1 MKYIILIAFFIS
13 AKFCFGQNL
22 VFSNQNLKDI
32 LLNENCV
39 DLNGDE
45 FGDSSIDLNND
56 GEIQIT
62 EANNVENMAISSN
75 LTYSSIYDL
84 YQFTNLKRLSI
95 FGGNGLLEI
104 SNLNLVNLEHI
115 RISDFNTITNI
126 DLSDLSNLNSIFIEG
141 LNGLQ
146 SLNVQNGSFASEN
159 FSLFYTYFNSACV
172 DPIMEEYDIV
182 AMHILNG
189 GLPTTNCSLDISE
202 SLKEQ
207 FIIYPNPSND
217 EIKIKTNLLI
227 SKVIIYDMNGKIV
240 DESLVP
246 HKTLNIR
253 NLKNG
258 IYLLIIE
265 TENGNNYNHKI
276 VVK

>member
-62 EANNVENMAISSN
+62 EANNVENMAISSS
-75 LTYSSIYDL
+75 LLYSSIYDL
-84 YQFTNLKRLSI
+84 HQFTNLKRLSI
-95 FGGNGLLEI
+95 WGGNGLLEI

-182 AMHILNG
+182 ALNILNG

-202 SLKEQ
+202 NLNEQ

-217 EIKIKTNLLI
+217 EIKINTNLLI

-240 DESLVP
+240 YESLGP